1 MSRQIF
7 SSSESE
13 YDDDDV
19 VILSPQQATNT
30 TTNTRAFT
38 ATNTTTAFTSI
49 ATNTASDANTAY
61 SNFCDA
67 LTDTVSQR
75 IQKRKL
81 GPNDNTDYEKLKK
94 KHKKLKE
101 QNKKF
106 REELDSSH
114 RLITDLQNQITQLKN
129 DFDTHTSLANLQNQ
143 SFLETMTQVA
153 QYVQAM
159 RINSMCKQYKRRAFN
174 EEPAEEQ
181 ANTALAASM
190 NFFEDEIKNSP
201 GFHENTNGEKIST
214 IQGWCKETLFELQ
227 SWEADQFNRVY
238 DPEQQFKNPFMYKVV
253 PPPQEQGNQ

>member
-1 MSRQIF
+1 MSRKQIF
-7 SSSESE
+7 EVSDSES
-13 YDDDDV
+13 DDDAV
-19 VILSPQQATNT
+19 QLLRPSPMTQTTRQNT
-30 TTNTRAFT
+30 IAFT
-38 ATNTTTAFTSI
+38 NQ

-61 SNFCDA
+61 NNFCDA

-75 IQKRKL
+75 IQYKKYVNTEDPDYKELKENYRKI
-81 GPNDNTDYEKLKK
+81 
-94 KHKKLKE
+94 KE

-114 RLITDLQNQITQLKN
+114 RLITNLQNQITQLKN

-159 RINSMCKQYKRRAFN
+159 RINNMCKQYKRRAFN

-238 DPEQQFKNPFMYKVV
+238 DPEHQFKNPFMYKVV
-253 PPPQEQGNQ
+253 EPPQEQGNQ